1 MSIPFP
7 IIEKPIKQKPKL
19 WKYFFLLIVFLV
31 ILLAVKEYFE
41 DYVIQK
47 DDGSYELNPKIVKQL
62 QKDTAKFRNAEQYVL
77 VAKENAWYPCLTCP
91 DTNMIFLFRNEVWK
105 YGVTINNEKLRYSGI
120 NSPQRNNLYYVP
132 QYKGDIGE
140 CLRQERIK
148 IMRYALLPENLKRKI
163 KLAKPPYNPV
173 NR

>member
-105 YGVTINNEKLRYSGI
+105 YGVTINHKNVRYSPKKLELIGVAY
-120 NSPQRNNLYYVP
+120 RVE
-132 QYKGDIGE
+132 YKGSIEE

-148 IMRYALLPENLKRKI
+148 IVHYVLLPENLKRKV
-163 KLAKPPYNPV
+163 KLTKPPYNPV
-173 NR
+173 NK